1 MVESIISD
9 RQSLK
14 SHDPEV
20 SSWIGRLQQ
29 QNPALYDK
37 LAAKGVLAMRE
48 KPDATT
54 LGVFLDA
61 FINTQGVKVKLST
74 KTVYGHTKRCL
85 IEYFKR
91 DKPLSEITPGDADE
105 WRAWLTS
112 SQDLAP
118 NTVRRRCGIARQ
130 FFKAALRKR
139 LIQENPFAEMQ
150 EGVGCIKVADREH
163 FISREDSDA
172 VLEDCPDNEWKL
184 IFALSRFGGLRC
196 PSEHLALK
204 WGDINWAEGRI
215 AVRSP
220 KTEHHAGHESRVI
233 PMFAELEPY
242 FEKAWEQAQDAIDP
256 KQVRL
261 SEQPV
266 IRRYRENNVNLRTQL
281 LRILKKAGLNPWP
294 KLFQNLRATRATELA
309 AEYPAHVAAAWLG
322 HSTLVAQKHYWQ
334 VTDADFEKAA
344 EKCKHKCKKKGSVSS
359 STEQEAESKDSI
371 VPADYSTLPECTGV
385 QVGDTRLELV
395 TPSLSS

>member
-1 MVESIISD
+1 MC
-9 RQSLK
+9 LK

-20 SSWIGRLQQ
+20 SAWIGRLQQ
-29 QNPALYDK
+29 QNPSLYDK
-37 LAAKGVLAMRE
+37 LAAKGVLQHRE
-48 KPDATT
+48 KPDSTT
-54 LGVFLDA
+54 LGAFLDA
-61 FINTQGVKVKLST
+61 FINTQSVKVKAST
-74 KTVYGHTKRCL
+74 KTVYCHTQRCL
-85 IEYFKR
+85 TEYFKR
-91 DKPLSEITPGDADE
+91 DKPLAEVSPGDADE
-105 WRAWLTS
+105 WRAWLTT
-112 SQDLAP
+112 SQELAP

-150 EGVGCIKVADREH
+150 EGVGCVKVADREY
-163 FISREDSDA
+163 FVSREDSDA
-172 VLEDCPDNEWKL
+172 VLEACPDNEWKL
-184 IFALSRFGGLRC
+184 IFALSRYGGLRC
-196 PSEHLALK
+196 PSEHLALT
-204 WGDINWAEGRI
+204 WGDVNWAEGRI

-220 KTEHHAGHESRVI
+220 KTAHHAGHESRVI

-242 FEKAWEQAQDAIDP
+242 FEKAWEQAQEAIDP

-266 IRRYRENNVNLRTQL
+266 IRRYRDNNVNLRTQL

-334 VTDADFEKAA
+334 VTDADFEKAN
-344 EKCKHKCKKKGSVSS
+344 EKCKHKCKKKASVSS
-359 STEQEAESKDSI
+359 STEREAESEDSRI
-371 VPADYSTLPECTGV
+371 PAEYDTLPKCTGV